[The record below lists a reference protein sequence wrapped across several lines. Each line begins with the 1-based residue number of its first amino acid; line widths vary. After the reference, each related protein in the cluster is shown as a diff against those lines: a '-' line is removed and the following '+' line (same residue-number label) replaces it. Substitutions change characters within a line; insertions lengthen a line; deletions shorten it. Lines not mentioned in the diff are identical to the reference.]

1 MNLQMV
7 MILSIIK
14 NCVFKCAKEIKIYKN
29 NYKIV
34 ANRTK
39 NNLLNFKIKL
49 IIQPISMFKEK
60 NKNKILIVTIKLKR
74 SCKV

>member
-1 MNLQMV
+1 MV

-14 NCVFKCAKEIKIYKN
+14 NYVFKCAKEIKIYKN

-34 ANRTK
+34 VNRTK

-49 IIQPISMFKEK
+49 IIWLTNMFKEK

-74 SCKV
+74 SCKA